1 MGDVLFA
8 GGIRAPGANG
18 SVHPLHNAGD
28 INRKDNPMTDST
40 KGNPSP
46 PRTFLPTFIWHDGDS
61 PGLYA
66 YPGPEREDSNPSRGP
81 EESRPEDRVY
91 PDLLGANLCGADLLP
106 ADLPGWDVP
115 REDSNP
121 SRGPEESRPEDRADT
136 DPREPESPQV
146 DPADEFIDALRR
158 LEVLE
163 PTGYSDIVPRS
174 FHVSLRPEGSFLKLS
189 GTSPSRDLKEKKARR
204 MTGKCFAVA
213 LVLTLVGAALFTW
226 TGMGGFP
233 LIPGVLGLLLA
244 GALAAGRD
252 DFLGD
257 PALIFPVRIAGTGEE
272 FRSLARKL
280 GAAWHGD
287 SDIFTSAL
295 QVLAGESTEEAN
307 PEVRERALNV
317 LRDLYL
323 KSEERRLDLDQPQ
336 TIEKLNALA
345 ALEARIEMLD

>member
-66 YPGPEREDSNPSRGP
+66 YPGPE
-81 EESRPEDRVY
+81 
-91 PDLLGANLCGADLLP
+91 
-106 ADLPGWDVP
+106 

>member
-66 YPGPEREDSNPSRGP
+66 YPGPE
-81 EESRPEDRVY
+81 
-91 PDLLGANLCGADLLP
+91 
-106 ADLPGWDVP
+106 

-226 TGMGGFP
+226 TGMGGYP